1 MPQQAVC
8 LASEVNILTDTSQA
22 ARMPTLV
29 GRDIDTKLLNAVQA
43 EFLGTLLLQ
52 LIGAASGSAV
62 GVGLTYAVLV
72 YATKNVS
79 GGHLN
84 PALTLA
90 ATVSGHMHWAKGL
103 TYIVA
108 QIAGALV
115 GALLE
120 ALMIPGLHLGH
131 NAYRA
136 PGCFYP
142 GHVNAWQIMLW
153 EGVLTFAFVYIAYA
167 VMITK
172 PGHGNA
178 GPLAMGLAIWALTEA
193 GGKYT
198 GAAINPARL
207 IAPAI
212 VFFCTPQKAFW
223 FYLIGEIIGAMIAA
237 IVATGTFGAEAATP
251 FDDGT
256 PSFLEEAGRDPLLGS
271 ESAER
276 V

>member
-1 MPQQAVC
+1 
-8 LASEVNILTDTSQA
+8 
-22 ARMPTLV
+22 MPTLV
-29 GRDIDTKLLNAVQA
+29 PRDIDSKFWNALQA

-52 LIGAASGSAV
+52 VIAASTGSAL

-72 YATKNVS
+72 YATRHVS

-90 ATVSGHMHWAKGL
+90 TALSGHMHWMKA
-103 TYIVA
+103 TAYILA
-108 QIAGALV
+108 QVAGAVV

-120 ALMIPGLHLGH
+120 TLLIPGLHLGK
-131 NAYRA
+131 NPFRA

-142 GHVNAWQIMLW
+142 GHVNGWQIVLW
-153 EGVLTFAFVYIAYA
+153 EALLTFAFVYVAYA
-167 VMITK
+167 CNITE

-178 GPLAMGLAIWALTEA
+178 GPLAVGLAVWALTEA

-207 IAPAI
+207 IAPAL
-212 VFFCTPQKAFW
+212 VFFCTPQRAFW
-223 FYLIGEIIGAMIAA
+223 LYLLGQLLGALLGG
-237 IVATGTFGAEAATP
+237 VVSTGTFGAAAAAP
-251 FDDGT
+251 NDDMV
-256 PSFLEEAGRDPLLGS
+256 PAFLAEEADNRDPLLGPDRVVV
-271 ESAER
+271 ER